1 MKLIVTA
8 IVVLSLSVLIQNVHA
23 QNTTI
28 TPAVHKCI
36 SSTVKKYT
44 TFVVA
49 GVISLTERGQNY
61 TTNQTKQPPV
71 VENETKDV
79 ESCIVT
85 GGVLSPM
92 AGVK

>member
-1 MKLIVTA
+1 
-8 IVVLSLSVLIQNVHA
+8 
-23 QNTTI
+23 
-28 TPAVHKCI
+28 
-36 SSTVKKYT
+36 
-44 TFVVA
+44 VA